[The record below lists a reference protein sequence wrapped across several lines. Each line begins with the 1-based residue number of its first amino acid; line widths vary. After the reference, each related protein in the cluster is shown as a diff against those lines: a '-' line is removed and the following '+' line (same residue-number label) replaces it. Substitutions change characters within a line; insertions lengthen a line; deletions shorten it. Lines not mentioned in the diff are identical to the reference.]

1 MQKSMLLTNIR
12 ELWLIDTLGRRSR
25 QGTLMANPELLADAW
40 LLIENERIAGFGQ
53 MNNIPEYLQNRP
65 ASDCSGRI
73 VFPAYC
79 DSHTHLI
86 FAQSREQEFL
96 MQIQGKSY
104 EEIAA
109 AGGGILNSAQKL
121 QQTSEEA
128 LFQLALE
135 RIRYIET
142 IGTGAIEIK
151 SGYGLTVSDEL
162 KMLRVARRLQ
172 AETSIKIRTTLLAA
186 HALPPEYKNN
196 REQFIQLICKE
207 MIPLSAQENL
217 ADFVD
222 VFCETGFF
230 TPQETAQILECAD
243 KFGIAGKVHANELDY
258 SGGVQVA
265 VQANAVSADHL
276 ECVGEAELLALKQGQ
291 TIATVLPA
299 TSFFLRIPYAP
310 ARKLIQENIIV
321 AIASDF
327 NPGTA
332 PSANM
337 NMVLA
342 LACIHLRMLPGEA
355 LTAATLHGAAAMN
368 LHESYGSLQVGKIAA
383 LNITKPLPSFSCVPY
398 YFGHHLIDT
407 TILPRKIIGTSL
419 KFLSS

>member
-1 MQKSMLLTNIR
+1 MEKQLLLTNIH
-12 ELWLIDTLGRRSR
+12 ELWIVDSQNNRTRTGD
-25 QGTLMANPELLADAW
+25 LMANPECLQAAW
-40 LLIENERIAGFGQ
+40 LLISGGKIASFGEMTQ
-53 MNNIPEYLQNRP
+53 IPE
-65 ASDCSGRI
+65 SFKDISTIDCIGKI

-86 FAQSREQEFL
+86 FAQSRENEFL
-96 MQIQGKSY
+96 MKIQGKSY

-121 QQTSEEA
+121 QQTPEEV
-128 LFQLALE
+128 LFQQALA

-142 IGTGAIEIK
+142 LGTGAIEIK
-151 SGYGLTVSDEL
+151 SGYGLTVPDEL

-172 AETSIKIRTTLLAA
+172 AETPIKIRTTLLAA
-186 HALPPEYKNN
+186 HALPPQFKNN
-196 REQFIQLICKE
+196 REKFISLICKE
-207 MIPLSAQENL
+207 MIPLTAQEKL

-230 TPQETAQILECAD
+230 TPIETSQILECAD
-243 KFGIAGKVHANELDY
+243 KFGLIGKVHANELDY

-265 VQANAVSADHL
+265 VQHNAISADHL
-276 ECVGEAELLALKQGQ
+276 ECIGNEELTALSHGN
-291 TIATVLPA
+291 TIATLLPA
-299 TSFFLRIPYAP
+299 TSFFLQIPHAP
-310 ARKLIQENIIV
+310 ARKLLQANIPV

-337 NMVLA
+337 NFVLA
-342 LACIHLRMLPGEA
+342 LACIQLRMLPAEA

-368 LHESYGSLQVGKIAA
+368 LHQSYGSLQVGKIAA
-383 LNITKPLPSFSCVPY
+383 LNITKPLPSLNCLPY
-398 YFGHHLIDT
+398 YFGHNLLET
-407 TILPRKIIGTSL
+407 TILENKIIQHL
-419 KFLSS
+419 

>member
-1 MQKSMLLTNIR
+1 MSKSLLLTNIR
-12 ELWLIDTLGRRSR
+12 ELWLIDTLGSRSR
-25 QGTLMANPELLADAW
+25 TGALMANPELLTQAW
-40 LLIENERIAGFGQ
+40 LLIENGQIAAFGE
-53 MNNIPEYLQNRP
+53 MANLPEHLQGSP
-65 ASDCSGRI
+65 ILDCSERI

-96 MQIQGKSY
+96 MKIQGKSY

-109 AGGGILNSAQKL
+109 TGGGILNSAKKT
-121 QQTSEEA
+121 QQTSAET

-142 IGTGAIEIK
+142 LGTGAIEIK
-151 SGYGLTVSDEL
+151 SGYGLTVLDEL

-172 AETSIKIRTTLLAA
+172 LETPIKIRTTLLAA
-186 HALPPEYKNN
+186 HALPPEYKND
-196 REQFIQLICKE
+196 RKQFIQLICHE
-207 MIPLSAQENL
+207 MIPLAAQENL

-230 TPQETAQILECAD
+230 TPEETIQILACAD

-258 SGGVQVA
+258 SGGVQAA
-265 VQANAVSADHL
+265 VKANAISADHL
-276 ECVGEAELLALKQGQ
+276 ECLGEAEYTALKQGK
-291 TIATVLPA
+291 TISTLLPA
-299 TSFFLRIPYAP
+299 TSFFLRIPYAS
-310 ARKLIQENIIV
+310 ARKLIEENISV

-337 NMVLA
+337 NFVLA
-342 LACIHLRMLPGEA
+342 LACIQLRMLPGEA

-368 LHESYGSLQVGKIAA
+368 LHKSYGSLQVGKVAA
-383 LNITKPLPSFSCVPY
+383 INITKPLASFSCVPY
-398 YFGHHLIDT
+398 YFGHNLLET
-407 TILPRKIIGTSL
+407 TILPGKIIRH
-419 KFLSS
+419 